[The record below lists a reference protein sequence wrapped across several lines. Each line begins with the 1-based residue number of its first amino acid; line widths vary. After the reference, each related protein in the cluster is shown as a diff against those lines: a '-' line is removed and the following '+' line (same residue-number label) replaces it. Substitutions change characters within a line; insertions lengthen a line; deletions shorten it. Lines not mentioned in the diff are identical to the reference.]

1 MLLYEAAGAVHRLP
15 EVNFT
20 DAAPCS
26 LFYSAVFHVA
36 MGWLSTQDNYV
47 LVRRTLARSSV
58 AHARATAL
66 AAAAGLTLAF

>member
-1 MLLYEAAGAVHRLP
+1 
-15 EVNFT
+15 
-20 DAAPCS
+20 
-26 LFYSAVFHVA
+26 

-66 AAAAGLTLAF
+66 AAAAGLTLAV